1 MTDGGWAT
9 RAEVVTVSA
18 DRLTDPKTN
27 NSYFVAAIRPD
38 REELAPLPAVQLY
51 PGMPATAMIPTED
64 VPTFRSLG
72 WREIGPAAI
81 DMGAT

>member
-1 MTDGGWAT
+1 MLGPENATFTTYYLRSGRQLIKEADG
-9 RAEVVTVSA
+9 
-18 DRLTDPKTN
+18 
-27 NSYFVAAIRPD
+27 
-38 REELAPLPAVQLY
+38 
-51 PGMPATAMIPTED
+51 TAMIPTED